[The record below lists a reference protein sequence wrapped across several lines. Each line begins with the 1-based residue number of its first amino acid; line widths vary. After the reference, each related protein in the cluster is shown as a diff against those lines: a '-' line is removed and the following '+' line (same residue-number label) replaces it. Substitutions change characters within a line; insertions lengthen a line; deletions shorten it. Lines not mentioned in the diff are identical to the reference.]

1 MNRRFKLFRALKI
14 AVMITLFINIAGFGT
29 MYLWNW
35 LVPLLFHG
43 PVVTFLQALG
53 LLVLSKILFG
63 GFGRS
68 GRGFSGSGQYH
79 GRYSFDTFSHKKAVM
94 KAPTWFDPA
103 IKYPPFKGKMKLFKM
118 VIK

>member
-1 MNRRFKLFRALKI
+1 MNRRFKLLRALKI

-43 PVVTFLQALG
+43 PVITFLQALG

-63 GFGRS
+63 SFGRG
-68 GRGFSGSGQYH
+68 GRGFSGRRRWQRRMQERFANMTPEEKEKFSQQMQ
-79 GRYSFDTFSHKKAVM
+79 GRCGAKFRGFEETRPV
-94 KAPTWFDPA
+94 TE
-103 IKYPPFKGKMKLFKM
+103 
-118 VIK
+118 

>member
-68 GRGFSGSGQYH
+68 GRGSDVC
-79 GRYSFDTFSHKKAVM
+79 RNVL
-94 KAPTWFDPA
+94 P
-103 IKYPPFKGKMKLFKM
+103 I
-118 VIK
+118 

>member
-63 GFGRS
+63 GFGRTFCQYDT
-68 GRGFSGSGQYH
+68 GRKRKIQSADAGQMW
-79 GRYSFDTFSHKKAVM
+79 R
-94 KAPTWFDPA
+94 
-103 IKYPPFKGKMKLFKM
+103 
-118 VIK
+118 